1 MSTVRAHIA
10 GICALLLL
18 GSSLPAQQVSIVR
31 HTEPQGFLD
40 KLKLPYKVTEVMPI
54 RLANSNRLDSL
65 LRAGKLYL
73 SLRDAIALALENNLD
88 IELQRYGPEI
98 ARASLLRAEAGGLL
112 RGVPTTIQQGPAS
125 AQAQVTGGTTG
136 AASTGGTG
144 SNLTSGTTGST
155 GGTVI
160 SATGT
165 AIQNLDPVFVSTFNL
180 GHNTRP
186 QANTV
191 TTGLTALTFDSHS
204 HSYAVQKSFLT
215 GTTASFGWNNV
226 SSRAN
231 NPLSDINPSTTANF
245 QLQVSQRL
253 LQGFG
258 RAVNNRNIRIARN
271 NMRSSD
277 LQFQQQLI
285 VTISA
290 VTNLY
295 WDLVSFIED
304 VKVRQQ
310 SVALAQ
316 KLYEDNKK
324 QVEIG
329 TLAPIEIVSAEAEV
343 ARRQQELTVAET
355 LVLQQETILKNAL
368 SRTGNINMVV
378 AEARI
383 VPTDRIRPSDDP
395 ILPVQDLYD
404 MALKSRPDLA
414 QTRINIENA
423 KIGLK
428 GSRSQLMPS
437 LDLQGSLQN
446 NALVGQIN
454 TVPVPAGRPV
464 IPRTPDPFFIGGFPR
479 AMSQLFRRNFPDY
492 SVGFQLNIPIR
503 NRSAQADMILD
514 QLSLRQSELNEQRLL
529 NSLRVDV
536 QNAVIGLTQA
546 RARYDTAVKERV
558 LQEQTLDAE
567 QKKYALG
574 ASTVFFVIRYQRDLA
589 QAQSNEVTSLSVYQ
603 KARTQLE
610 QVTAQTLAVAN
621 VDLSEAMSGQVK
633 REPDALPPGQ

>member
-1 MSTVRAHIA
+1 MSTVRAYIA
-10 GICALLLL
+10 GICAMLLLS
-18 GSSLPAQQVSIVR
+18 SSLPAQQMSIVR
-31 HTEPQGFLD
+31 YEEPQGFLD
-40 KLKLPYKVTEVMPI
+40 KLKHPYKVREVMPI

-65 LRAGKLYL
+65 LRAGKVYL

-88 IELQRYGPEI
+88 IELQRYGPEV
-98 ARASLLRAEAGGLL
+98 ARATLLRAEAGGLL
-112 RGVPTTIQQGPAS
+112 RGVPPTIQQGPSS

-136 AASTGGTG
+136 AAGVGGRGSDSTTGGGSGTGGTI
-144 SNLTSGTTGST
+144 
-155 GGTVI
+155 I

-165 AIQNLDPVFVSTFNL
+165 AIQNLDPVFVSTFNI

-231 NPLSDINPSTTANF
+231 NPLSDINPSSTANF
-245 QLQVSQRL
+245 QLQISQRL

-258 RAVNNRNIRIARN
+258 RAVNDRNIRIARN
-271 NMRSSD
+271 NLRASD

-295 WDLVSFIED
+295 WDLVSFLED
-304 VKVRQQ
+304 VKVKQQ

-355 LVLQQETILKNAL
+355 LVLQQETILKNVL
-368 SRTGNINMVV
+368 SRTGTINPVV

-395 ILPVQDLYD
+395 IPPVQDLYE
-404 MALKSRPDLA
+404 MALKNRPDLA
-414 QTRINIENA
+414 QTRVNIENA

-428 GSRSQLMPS
+428 GSRSQLLPS
-437 LDLQGSLQN
+437 LDVQANLQN
-446 NALVGQIN
+446 NALVGQVN
-454 TVPVPAGRPV
+454 TVPVPPGRPV
-464 IPRTPDPFFIGGFPR
+464 TPRNPDPFFIGGFPR

-546 RARYDTAVKERV
+546 RARYETAMKERV

-589 QAQSNEVTSLSVYQ
+589 QAQSNEVAALSIYQ

-621 VDLSEAMSGQVK
+621 VDLGEAMAGQV
-633 REPDALPPGQ
+633 RRAPDPLPPGQ